1 VLIQEVD
8 VMEKNL
14 DFRSDTVTFPS
25 PAMRTAIAEARLGD
39 DVYGE
44 DPTVNELERLAAEM
58 LGKEAGL
65 FVTSGTQGNAVSVL
79 AQTNRGDEILLE
91 AQSHIYMNEVGG
103 LAVIGSLMPKPI
115 PGDLGWIK
123 PEAIRRAIR
132 PTNIHYPEST
142 LLCIENTHNMAGG
155 IPLTVEQ
162 LKADWEVAKEL
173 GLGVHLDGARIFNA
187 AVALQVNVKN
197 LSQYADTIQLCLSKG
212 LAAPVGSVV
221 VGSQDLITKARKYRK
236 MLGGGMRQAGIIAAP
251 GIIALTQMV
260 DRLAEDHV
268 NARLLADGLKKLGI
282 SVMHPVKTNMV
293 YIDFADLGWSGED
306 WVTACNQLGW
316 KTRARGTGTRLC
328 LHYGIESSDIRAFL
342 DGLNRIIN
350 STQV

>member
-1 VLIQEVD
+1 
-8 VMEKNL
+8 MEKNL
-14 DFRSDTVTFPS
+14 DFRSDTVTLPS
-25 PAMRTAIAEARLGD
+25 PAMRTAIAEAKLGD

-44 DPTVNELERLAAEM
+44 DPTVNELERLAADM

-79 AQTNRGDEILLE
+79 AQTHRGDEILLE
-91 AQSHIYMNEVGG
+91 ANSHIYLNEVGG

-115 PGDLGWIK
+115 LGDRGWVK
-123 PEAIRRAIR
+123 PEDIQRAIR
-132 PTNIHYPEST
+132 PKNIHYPEST

-162 LKADWEVAKEL
+162 LKADWEIAKEL

-187 AVALQVNVKN
+187 AVALKVNVKE
-197 LSQYADTIQLCLSKG
+197 LSQYADTVQLCLSKG

-221 VGSQDLITKARKYRK
+221 VGSDDLITKARKYRK
-236 MLGGGMRQAGIIAAP
+236 MLGGGMRQAGVIAAP
-251 GIIALTQMV
+251 GLIALTQMV
-260 DRLAEDHV
+260 DRLEEDHV
-268 NARLLADGLKKLGI
+268 NARLLADGLQRLGI
-282 SVMHPVKTNMV
+282 KVLNPVKTNMV

-306 WVTACNQLGW
+306 WVAACRQLGW

-328 LHYGIESSDIRAFL
+328 LHYGIESTDIRTFL

-350 STQV
+350 STQA

>member
-1 VLIQEVD
+1 MDI
-8 VMEKNL
+8 MEKNL

-25 PAMRTAIAEARLGD
+25 PAMRTAIAEAKLGD

-44 DPTVNELERLAAEM
+44 DPTVNELERLAADM

-79 AQTNRGDEILLE
+79 AQTRRGDEILLE
-91 AQSHIYMNEVGG
+91 ANSHIYLNEVGG

-115 PGDLGWIK
+115 PGDLGWVK
-123 PEAIRRAIR
+123 PEAIRGAIR
-132 PTNIHYPEST
+132 PTNIHYPAST

-155 IPLTVEQ
+155 IPLTIEQ

-173 GLGVHLDGARIFNA
+173 GLGIHLDGARIFNA
-187 AVALQVNVKN
+187 AVALKVNVKD
-197 LSQYADTIQLCLSKG
+197 LSQYADTVQFCLSKG

-221 VGSQDLITKARKYRK
+221 VGSDDLITKARKYRK
-236 MLGGGMRQAGIIAAP
+236 MLGGGMRQAGVIAAP

-260 DRLAEDHV
+260 DRLEEDHV
-268 NARLLADGLKKLGI
+268 NARLLADGLQRLGI
-282 SVMHPVKTNMV
+282 KVLNPVKTNMV
-293 YIDFADLGWSGED
+293 YIDFTDLGWSGED
-306 WVTACNQLGW
+306 WVAACRQLGW

-328 LHYGIESSDIRAFL
+328 LHYGIESNDIRTFL

-350 STQV
+350 ST

>member
-1 VLIQEVD
+1 
-8 VMEKNL
+8 MEKNL
-14 DFRSDTVTFPS
+14 DFRSDTVTLPT
-25 PAMRTAIAEARLGD
+25 PEMRKAIAEAKLGD

-44 DPTVNELERLAAEM
+44 DPTVNELERLAADM

-91 AQSHIYMNEVGG
+91 ANSHIYLNEVGG

-115 PGDLGWIK
+115 PGNLGWIT
-123 PEAIRRAIR
+123 PEDILGALR
-132 PTNIHYPEST
+132 PKNIHYPEST
-142 LLCIENTHNMAGG
+142 LLCIENTHNTAGG

-162 LKADWEVAKEL
+162 LKADWDVAQEL

-187 AVALQVNVKN
+187 AVALNVNVKE
-197 LSQYADTIQLCLSKG
+197 LSQYADTVQLCLSKG

-221 VGSQDLITKARKYRK
+221 VGTQDLITKARKYRK
-236 MLGGGMRQAGIIAAP
+236 MLGGGMRQAGVIAAP

-260 DRLAEDHV
+260 NRLAEDHV
-268 NARLLADGLKKLGI
+268 NARLLADGLHELGI
-282 SVMHPVKTNMV
+282 KVLNSVRTNMV
-293 YIDFADLGWSGED
+293 FIDFADLGWNDAD
-306 WVTACNQLGW
+306 WLAACRQLGW

-328 LHYGIESSDIRAFL
+328 LHYGIESDDIHTFL
-342 DGLNRIIN
+342 EGLSRIVA
-350 STQV
+350 S